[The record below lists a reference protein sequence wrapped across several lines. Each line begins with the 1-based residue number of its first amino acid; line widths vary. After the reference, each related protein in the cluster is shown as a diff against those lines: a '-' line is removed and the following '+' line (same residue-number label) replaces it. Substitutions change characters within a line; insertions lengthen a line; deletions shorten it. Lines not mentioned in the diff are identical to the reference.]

1 MNRKLV
7 VVSAALTVVGCLA
20 PVEDK
25 PVETTAVT
33 GDLAKLQG
41 TWEEEIRPDRVVRSQ
56 WIVKGNTVS
65 FVSTLL
71 RNGRE
76 VSGTFKLALDEQAK
90 PHRTIDS
97 SHFIRSSK
105 ADINGP
111 DNVPGIYRFLDD
123 DKIEICNGFDVRPS
137 EFRDPGQ
144 RQGALFTLKR
154 KRDDA
159 KPKD

>member
-1 MNRKLV
+1 MNRTLV
-7 VVSAALTVVGCLA
+7 VVSAALMVVGCVA
-20 PVEDK
+20 PVQNK
-25 PVETTAVT
+25 PVEATPVT

-41 TWEEEIRPDRVVRSQ
+41 LWEEEPRPDKDVKSQ
-56 WIVKGNTVS
+56 WLVKGNTVS

-71 RNGRE
+71 RNGRK
-76 VSGTFKLALDEQAK
+76 VTGTCELALDEQAK
-90 PHRTIDS
+90 PHKTIDS
-97 SHFIRSSK
+97 SRFIRSDK

-111 DNVPGIYRFLDD
+111 DRVPGIYRFLDD

-137 EFRDPGQ
+137 EFRDPGE